1 MLLQT
6 HSVEII
12 HLRSSLTPE
21 SEIMNNSKKMEFFI
35 YLFVYEFEW
44 KNSKLAQLRV
54 VDEKKIE
61 KNIQNNTINHKQN

>member
-1 MLLQT
+1 
-6 HSVEII
+6 
-12 HLRSSLTPE
+12 
-21 SEIMNNSKKMEFFI
+21 MNNSKKMEFFI

-61 KNIQNNTINHKQN
+61 KNIQNNTINKIDQKSR